1 MNDKLKPLAVLIVVL
16 VSLGSTGCRQLSVAR
31 RLYEPPPSQMP
42 LGTTVDQIWQMQER
56 SAEASDFVVY
66 QHEFQVDSTELNPS
80 GKNHVME
87 IAYRLQQGQEFPVVV
102 EQSNNSIQPGSEFEY
117 PVHLNPALDMQR
129 RGAITTA
136 LERLGVPNAADRVV
150 VAPAYA
156 PGQQA
161 GEAVSAYQR
170 GVRSFGGFGG
180 LGGGF
185 FGGAGGVGGG
195 FGGGFGGLGGG
206 GFF

>member
-1 MNDKLKPLAVLIVVL
+1 MMIAKHTPLAAALVLL
-16 VSLGSTGCRQLSVAR
+16 AALSSSGCHQLSVAR
-31 RLYEPPPSQMP
+31 RLYQPPPSPVP
-42 LGTTVDQIWQMQER
+42 LGTTIDQIWQMQER

-66 QHEFQVDSTELNPS
+66 QHEFQMDSSELNES

-87 IAYRLQQGQEFPVVV
+87 IAYRLQQGQQFPVVI
-102 EQSNNSIQPGSEFEY
+102 EQSNMSPREGTEFEY
-117 PVHLNPALDMQR
+117 PVHLNPALDMER
-129 RGAITTA
+129 RTAIATA
-136 LERLGVPNAADRVV
+136 LGRLGIADAADRVV

-161 GEAVSAYQR
+161 GEAISAYQR
-170 GVRSFGGFGG
+170 GVRNFGGFGG

-185 FGGAGGVGGG
+185 FGGLGG
-195 FGGGFGGLGGG
+195 GGGFGGLGGFGGG